1 MKEPAG
7 LALMQ
12 DDTTRPMDKESPRP
26 PFRLT
31 LRLVL
36 VAIILAADAIF
47 VAQNY
52 VDIELRFLTLNVDT
66 HLSWMLVVALLPGI
80 LIGFLLPRPWRRS
93 RPRD

>member
-1 MKEPAG
+1 
-7 LALMQ
+7 MQ
-12 DDTTRPMDKESPRP
+12 DAMEQPTGNDPPRP

-31 LRLVL
+31 MRFVL

-52 VDIELRFLTLNVDT
+52 VDIELRFLALDVDT

-80 LIGFLLPRPWRRS
+80 AIGLLLPRPRQLRRF
-93 RPRD
+93 RR

>member
-1 MKEPAG
+1 
-7 LALMQ
+7 MQ
-12 DDTTRPMDKESPRP
+12 DAMEQSAENESPRP

-31 LRLVL
+31 MRLVL

-52 VDIELRFLTLNVDT
+52 IDVELRFLAWDVDT

-80 LIGFLLPRPWRRS
+80 AIGLLLPRPWRRTQ
-93 RPRD
+93 R